1 MVAGV
6 ASWELTLSGAN
17 IKQREKLGTKGDFE
31 LSKLTPSS
39 SIFSSARPHL
49 QIFPEQ
55 CHQLGTKGSNIW
67 DHGDIYHSNHYMF
80 HVAFDYGILL
90 TTESKLGQY
99 MSCDTSGHYRG
110 LASSLAYS
118 LPHERFFL
126 LECCYVKQCLFG
138 SWAADPQREK
148 QNKTIT
154 YHWLRATLWGMAS
167 VQW

>member
-1 MVAGV
+1 
-6 ASWELTLSGAN
+6 
-17 IKQREKLGTKGDFE
+17 
-31 LSKLTPSS
+31 
-39 SIFSSARPHL
+39 
-49 QIFPEQ
+49 
-55 CHQLGTKGSNIW
+55 
-67 DHGDIYHSNHYMF
+67 MF

-118 LPHERFFL
+118 LLHERFFL
-126 LECCYVKQCLFG
+126 LECCYVKQCIFG

-154 YHWLRATLWGMAS
+154 YHWLRATL
-167 VQW
+167 